1 MKNGKPHETLSR
13 PMSNRQSPQP
23 DPAVMLEKL
32 RARVLGGGRPVLDS
46 LSADEMVAAHTM
58 ITAGEAEIA
67 SYSCRLF
74 LIAKLHD
81 QPSGLR
87 DLLAATKRCLEKR

>member
-1 MKNGKPHETLSR
+1 MAKIG
-13 PMSNRQSPQP
+13 NRHLNP
-23 DPAVMLEKL
+23 DDILRKL

-46 LSADEMVAAHTM
+46 LTADEMVAAHEM
-58 ITAGEAEIA
+58 ISQGEAEIA

-81 QPSGLR
+81 QPSGLE
-87 DLLAATKRCLEKR
+87 DLLAATKRFLGNR